1 MRAEREHGYRNR
13 DPSLEQE
20 PRQGRTLT
28 LPSIVGLEF
37 RFLPTK
43 SQFRQVRFERP
54 HKGLRPADHP
64 QKGLPPGPQR
74 AEDFALGPASF
85 RSRPATIQDRSK
97 TTKGLRAPAH
107 LLQLVAR
114 DASRLPRGP

>member
-37 RFLPTK
+37 RFLPPK
-43 SQFRQVRFERP
+43 SQFRQVCLERSDE
-54 HKGLRPADHP
+54 GLRPADHR
-64 QKGLPPGPQR
+64 KKVLPPLPQR
-74 AEDFALGPASF
+74 RKDLALRPTFLS
-85 RSRPATIQDRSK
+85 RRPAPIQDGRK
-97 TTKGLRAPAH
+97 IPEGFVARRH
-107 LLQLVAR
+107 LLKLVVI
-114 DASRLPRGP
+114 DPLRLRG